1 MNEDRE
7 RYYAAM
13 DNALK
18 ATEPAT
24 ADNNPRTPFELEV
37 LERLNEIRTIVQTI
51 NMRLAGRP

>member
-18 ATEPAT
+18 ATEPRLG
-24 ADNNPRTPFELEV
+24 DDSRTPFELEV